1 MCDEQKKLTEK
12 ELLKGMTPYNVH
24 SDLLAKSETKPD
36 WLSFTDEVE
45 RVTDDFMA
53 DRNEVLENPS
63 SDFLNPDIFLSN
75 LKLALDSLPDGD
87 IELCDL
93 GNEIG
98 RVIANL
104 NSPNKTLLREV
115 IYGVEHGFDMISKER
130 GASNE

>member
-1 MCDEQKKLTEK
+1 MSKKKLTEK
-12 ELLKGMTPYNVH
+12 ELLKGMTPYNAH
-24 SDLLAKSETKPD
+24 IDLLAKSETKPD
-36 WLSFTDEVE
+36 WLSFADEIE

-53 DRNEVLENPS
+53 DRNEVLDNPS
-63 SDFLNPDIFLSN
+63 SDLLNPDIFLSN

-87 IELCDL
+87 IGLCDL

-130 GASNE
+130 GTSNE

>member
-1 MCDEQKKLTEK
+1 MSKKWLSEK
-12 ELLKGMTPYNVH
+12 ELVEGMTPYNAH
-24 SDLLAKSETKPD
+24 CDLLAKTKKKPD
-36 WLSFTDEVE
+36 WMSFTDEAE
-45 RVTDDFMA
+45 RIRDNVMIN
-53 DRNEVLENPS
+53 RNEAFDVFS
-63 SDFLNPDIFLSN
+63 SDLVNLDVFLSN

-115 IYGVEHGFDMISKER
+115 THGIEHGFDLIRKER
-130 GASNE
+130 GVSNE

>member
-1 MCDEQKKLTEK
+1 MSKKKLTEK
-12 ELLKGMTPYNVH
+12 ELLKGVNPYNAH

-36 WLSFTDEVE
+36 WLSFADEVE

-53 DRNEVLENPS
+53 DRNEVLDNPS
-63 SDFLNPDIFLSN
+63 SDLLNPDIFLSN
-75 LKLALDSLPDGD
+75 LKLALDSLPGGD
-87 IELCDL
+87 IEFCDL

-104 NSPNKTLLREV
+104 NSPNKAHLREV

-130 GASNE
+130 GTSNE

>member
-1 MCDEQKKLTEK
+1 MSKKKLTEK
-12 ELLKGMTPYNVH
+12 ELLEGMTPYNAH
-24 SDLLAKSETKPD
+24 SDLIAKSETKPD
-36 WLSFTDEVE
+36 WVSFADGVE

-53 DRNEVLENPS
+53 DRSEVFDEPRPDL
-63 SDFLNPDIFLSN
+63 LNPNIFLSN
-75 LKLALDSLPDGD
+75 LKLALDRLPDGD

-115 IYGVEHGFDMISKER
+115 VYGVEHGFDMVSKER
-130 GASNE
+130 GTSNE

>member
-1 MCDEQKKLTEK
+1 MNKKRLTE
-12 ELLKGMTPYNVH
+12 
-24 SDLLAKSETKPD
+24 AKPD
-36 WLSFTDEVE
+36 WLSFADEAE

-53 DRNEVLENPS
+53 NRNEVLDEPS
-63 SDFLNPDIFLSN
+63 SDLVNPDIFLSS

-115 IYGVEHGFDMISKER
+115 THGVDLTSKER
-130 GASNE
+130 GSSNE

>member
-1 MCDEQKKLTEK
+1 MSKKKLTEK
-12 ELLKGMTPYNVH
+12 ELLEGMTPYNTH
-24 SDLLAKSETKPD
+24 CDLLAKSETKP
-36 WLSFTDEVE
+36 SPTGGE

-53 DRNEVLENPS
+53 NQNEVSHEPS
-63 SDFLNPDIFLSN
+63 SDFLNPNIFLSN

-87 IELCDL
+87 IEFCDL

-104 NSPNKTLLREV
+104 NSSNKALLREV

-130 GASNE
+130 GTSNE

>member
-1 MCDEQKKLTEK
+1 MSKKKLTEK
-12 ELLKGMTPYNVH
+12 ELLEGMTPYNVH
-24 SDLLAKSETKPD
+24 YDLLAKAEPKPD
-36 WLSFTDEVE
+36 WLSYADKVE

-53 DRNEVLENPS
+53 DRNEVFDNS
-63 SDFLNPDIFLSN
+63 SSGLVNPDIFISN
-75 LKLALDSLPDGD
+75 LKFALDSLPNGD

-130 GASNE
+130 GSSNE

>member
-1 MCDEQKKLTEK
+1 MSKKKLTEK
-12 ELLKGMTPYNVH
+12 ELLEGMTPYNTH

-36 WLSFTDEVE
+36 WISFADGGE

-53 DRNEVLENPS
+53 NRNEVFDEPS
-63 SDFLNPDIFLSN
+63 LDLLNPDIFLSN

-87 IELCDL
+87 IEFCDL

-104 NSPNKTLLREV
+104 NSPNKALLREV
-115 IYGVEHGFDMISKER
+115 IYGVEHGFDIIRKER
-130 GASNE
+130 GTSNE

>member
-1 MCDEQKKLTEK
+1 MSKKKLTEK
-12 ELLKGMTPYNVH
+12 ELLEGMTPYNAH
-24 SDLLAKSETKPD
+24 SDLIAKSETKPD
-36 WLSFTDEVE
+36 WVSFADGVE

-53 DRNEVLENPS
+53 DRSEVFDEPRPDL
-63 SDFLNPDIFLSN
+63 LNPNIFLSN
-75 LKLALDSLPDGD
+75 LKLALDRLPDGD
-87 IELCDL
+87 IEFCDL

-115 IYGVEHGFDMISKER
+115 VYGVKHGFDMISKER